1 MRAACVR
8 EQVLRACGEF
18 AEAVSVFR
26 GVCCEIATGAK
37 RPRNDKSEAIAVLT
51 VVCTNRQHIAGSHAK
66 SVPRGRGTQILFR
79 FSA

>member
-26 GVCCEIATGAK
+26 GVRLEIATGAK
-37 RPRNDKSEAIAVLT
+37 RPRNDKSGNPGANI
-51 VVCTNRQHIAGSHAK
+51 RAGAEKHF
-66 SVPRGRGTQILFR
+66 PRARV
-79 FSA
+79 